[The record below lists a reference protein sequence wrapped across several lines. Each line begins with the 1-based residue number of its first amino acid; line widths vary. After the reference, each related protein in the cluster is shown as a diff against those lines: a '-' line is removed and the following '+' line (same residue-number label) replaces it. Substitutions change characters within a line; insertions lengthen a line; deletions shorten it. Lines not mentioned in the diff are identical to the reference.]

1 MESFIQHQYI
11 NRRDLQYTYYASPP
25 TNTTI
30 GGPTLLLLHGF
41 PDSASVWSAV
51 IPYLLTLG
59 LRILVS
65 DLLGYAGTSKPWD
78 PSFFNTKAMAN
89 DLAEII
95 SRENVTNFIS
105 IGHDWGSFLAHR
117 YYLFHPELVS
127 GIATSAYPLNPVFRT
142 PIDIDQLAAEQERKF
157 GYPLGAYYTFFGGP
171 EAARLFS
178 GHPERFTAA
187 GYGEG
192 DAMKQTFG

>member
-1 MESFIQHQYI
+1 MESFVQHQFI
-11 NRRDLQYTYYASPP
+11 NGRDLQYTYYASLP
-25 TNTTI
+25 TNTSI

-78 PSFFNTKAMAN
+78 PSFFNSKAMAN
-89 DLAEII
+89 DLAEIL
-95 SRENVTNFIS
+95 SREDVTNVIP

-127 GIATSAYPLNPVFRT
+127 GIAISAYPLNPVFRT
-142 PIDIDQLAAEQERKF
+142 PIDIDQLAAERERK
-157 GYPLGAYYTFFGGP
+157 LG
-171 EAARLFS
+171 
-178 GHPERFTAA
+178 
-187 GYGEG
+187 
-192 DAMKQTFG
+192 